1 MKSVL
6 IIGAGISGLLAAR
19 RLQESGLETTVIDK
33 GRGVGGRL
41 ATRRIATPDGRE
53 GKADHG
59 AQYLTANKAEFSA
72 LIEELRD
79 NNIVQ
84 EWRTTSGAESASPRY
99 YAPKGMTDIAK
110 YLAKDVKVR
119 LAERVVRLELTQKG
133 WTAHTDKDTDKDAS
147 IHADMLVITSPV
159 PQTMMLLETLGSEI
173 LSNILLDAQRILL
186 EGVEYTRSIV
196 LMCAL
201 ENAPRFAGQPLAPN
215 GGIRLD
221 SDCVWWITDNER
233 KGISLGVPTLTIHAT
248 PSFSEDE
255 WETKEEELIPV
266 LLRDSSEV
274 LGMQRV
280 IATSFHRWRYSR
292 VVRPFPEQFCALEGG
307 LAAQFPC
314 VLAGDAFAPTDWL
327 PTRAEDAAVSGWA
340 AADFLAGK

>member
-6 IIGAGISGLLAAR
+6 IIGAGMSGLVAAR
-19 RLQESGLETTVIDK
+19 RLMERGGLEVTVIDK

-41 ATRRIATPDGRE
+41 ATRRIPTPDGRE

-59 AQYLTANKAEFSA
+59 AQYITANKAEFAA
-72 LIEELRD
+72 LIEELRN
-79 NNIVQ
+79 NNILQ
-84 EWRTTSGAESASPRY
+84 EWRTTSGEESASPRY

-110 YLAKDVKVR
+110 YLANGVNVR
-119 LAERVVRLELTQKG
+119 LAERVVRLELTHKG
-133 WTAHTDKDTDKDAS
+133 WTAYTDKDAS
-147 IHADMLVITSPV
+147 IHADMLLITSPI
-159 PQTMMLLETLGSEI
+159 PQTMMMLETLGSEVLSDI
-173 LSNILLDAQRILL
+173 LPDVQRVLL

-233 KGISLGVPTLTIHAT
+233 KGISLGGVPTLTIHAT
-248 PSFSEDE
+248 PNFSEDE
-255 WETKEEELIPV
+255 WETKEEEIIPV

-292 VVRPFPEQFCALEGG
+292 VVRPFPEYFCALERG
-307 LAAQFPC
+307 LAAQYPC
-314 VLAGDAFAPTDWL
+314 VLAGDAFTPSDWL

-340 AADFLAGK
+340 AADFLLER